1 MTMIGR
7 WFTTVISWPK
17 RCIDWVVSPAFDQ
30 DVEEIRLATAR
41 LCGFLPTVATV
52 VNILA
57 LGRPTMLA
65 ATGVAT
71 AICVAITKKKQ
82 EQATGVAALLDTP
95 PMIEGIVI
103 EGEWVK

>member
-17 RCIDWVVSPAFDQ
+17 RFIDWVVSPAFDQ